1 MNMTERH
8 LRMFTTTAAL
18 GNISRASE
26 QLHVSQ
32 PALTRALQEFE
43 SQLGVKLFD
52 RTTRRLALTH
62 EGERFMPVAQR
73 LLADM
78 QQAAL
83 ELREQSTGTRGTVSI
98 AVGTAFGCTVLPAV
112 LGRFTASH
120 PHVRVH
126 LVDDNSAGITNRVS
140 RAEVD
145 LGIGSPVGET
155 HHLRCQK
162 LLDAPIGLLC
172 DPGAFALKTSV
183 TDKQLASLPLL
194 KEPAD
199 TSIAHL
205 LRAHGSALVPHMERG
220 IEVSSLALQ
229 LALASAGVGVAVLSA
244 LGASHPQAAS
254 LRFTPLRAR
263 ILREVFL
270 LTRPDRPLSPSCRA
284 LVQTLSQVMASTEL
298 QLHPGVRFAPL
309 DL

>member
-26 QLHVSQ
+26 QVHVSQ

-43 SQLGVKLFD
+43 SQLGVKLFA

-83 ELREQSTGTRGTVSI
+83 ELREQSTGMRGTVSI
-98 AVGTAFGCTVLPAV
+98 AVGTAFGCSILPAV
-112 LGRFTASH
+112 LRRFTASH

-126 LVDDNSAGITNRVS
+126 LVDDNSAGITSRVS

-145 LGIGSPVGET
+145 LGIGSPVG
-155 HHLRCQK
+155 L
-162 LLDAPIGLLC
+162 
-172 DPGAFALKTSV
+172 
-183 TDKQLASLPLL
+183 SL
-194 KEPAD
+194 
-199 TSIAHL
+199 IH
-205 LRAHGSALVPHMERG
+205 
-220 IEVSSLALQ
+220 I
-229 LALASAGVGVAVLSA
+229 
-244 LGASHPQAAS
+244 
-254 LRFTPLRAR
+254 
-263 ILREVFL
+263 
-270 LTRPDRPLSPSCRA
+270 
-284 LVQTLSQVMASTEL
+284 
-298 QLHPGVRFAPL
+298 
-309 DL
+309 